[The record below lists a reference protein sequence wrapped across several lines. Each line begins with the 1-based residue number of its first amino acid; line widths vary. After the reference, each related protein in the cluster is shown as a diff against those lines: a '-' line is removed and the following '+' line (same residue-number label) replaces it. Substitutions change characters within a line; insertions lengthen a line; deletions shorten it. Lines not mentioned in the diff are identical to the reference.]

1 MQYQIYWQPQ
11 TVLHELQG
19 AIVDF
24 IKENEVHYTNHF
36 LPSGQVIASW
46 TDAANYYRDKSV
58 SDLPRLKPGRTYRTT
73 RRVQNSKRMHAY
85 LSWTFF
91 DEKDQII
98 SSQYQNSN
106 SLDLKVPRVYSHYR
120 LDLMS
125 AGTGD
130 FTFYEVT
137 MAEKVDGWLMDQDQ
151 QITEYLGA
159 YLAMPNQLASKT
171 LRVILAEPEFHQTS
185 YPIQAVKKSPQA
197 VLYLATDLLHCQDFY
212 DEAVLKVISQAKKEA
227 RAKDV
232 EFVGYGLV
240 SSMVALQYRQ
250 AVKGAKAIVANP
262 DQLILP
268 SGIDHYSTDLAA
280 FLSSLP
286 EKIEGLMSADDSLL
300 VHYSLA
306 DNSSPIQVIRPRI
319 ELLQQLSYPEWPE
332 SRQEK
337 LERIRAKREAEK
349 QLKKDGQNQKSQ
361 IQSSEVNSDSL
372 IDEKQDS
379 DSDIQ
384 QNEERIATEKSLLAT
399 GTNQG
404 VAPDQPLP
412 PLGPV
417 LVPRDLPPLTEGSQ
431 ESALSQLGI
440 SVNQSQVVDQPSESP
455 DGLPL
460 IDSTQEKTVQ
470 EDQGETEQA
479 EQNDSKES
487 VGSEPKDVKE
497 SVKSDQTDEAES
509 LESDQTDE
517 GESLGSNQADEEES
531 LESETDAEERL
542 RLEHDEMR
550 HEQKNALDAEE
561 ILQEEQLAA
570 ESSQVA
576 EDETDSVT
584 RKVQETREQRIAKA
598 EANRQKQLLGFFT
611 RNRT

>member
-106 SLDLKVPRVYSHYR
+106 SLYLKVPRVYDHYR

-159 YLAMPNQLASKT
+159 YLDMPNQLASKT

-185 YPIQAVKKSPQA
+185 YPIQAVKKSLQA

-337 LERIRAKREAEK
+337 LERIRAEREAEK

-379 DSDIQ
+379 DSLIDEKQDSDSDIQ
-384 QNEERIATEKSLLAT
+384 QNEESIATEKSLLAT

-470 EDQGETEQA
+470 ENQGETEQA
-479 EQNDSKES
+479 EQNDL
-487 VGSEPKDVKE
+487 KE
-497 SVKSDQTDEAES
+497 SVKP
-509 LESDQTDE
+509 
-517 GESLGSNQADEEES
+517 NQADEGES

-542 RLEHDEMR
+542 RLEHDEMS
-550 HEQKNALDAEE
+550 HEQKSALDAEE
-561 ILQEEQLAA
+561 VPQEEQLAA
-570 ESSQVA
+570 ESSQVV

-584 RKVQETREQRIAKA
+584 KKVQETREQRIAKA